1 MRAQFILSEIG
12 IGLRRNL
19 TMTIAAVVTIA
30 VSLSMFGAVLLI
42 RSQTAE
48 MKGYWYDRVE
58 VSIFLCSDIDAA
70 DNPACSAGAVTASQ
84 RDQIEADLKAMPEV
98 QSVIYESKE
107 EAFQRFKEDFKDS
120 AIADQITADQLPES
134 FRVKLNDPT
143 QFGIITSAFEGR
155 PGVQQVV
162 DQRQLLEKFFALLNM
177 LTLVAFVA
185 ALLLLLATILLI
197 ANTMRVAAFSRRRE
211 TRIMRLVGASNF
223 YIQMPFL
230 LEGAI
235 AGLIGGVIAW
245 LLLAAAY
252 EFLVIGL
259 LKPQLQ
265 SLVTQW
271 IGWDVMAG
279 TAPIIIGVGVV
290 VSVLASFVTIRRYL
304 RV

>member
-1 MRAQFILSEIG
+1 MRAQFIFSEIG

-30 VSLSMFGAVLLI
+30 VSLAMFGSVLLI
-42 RSQTAE
+42 RAQAAE

-58 VSIFLCSDIDAA
+58 VSIFLCADIDAS
-70 DNPACSAGAVTASQ
+70 DNPACSAGAVTDAQ
-84 RDQIEADLKAMPEV
+84 RDQIQSDLESMSEV
-98 QSVIYESKE
+98 ETVHYESKD
-107 EAFQRFKEDFKDS
+107 EAFQHFKEDFGDS
-120 AIADQITADQLPES
+120 AFANEITADQLPES
-134 FRVKLNDPT
+134 FRVKLKDPE
-143 QFGIITSAFEGR
+143 QFGILTSAFEGR

-162 DQRQLLEKFFALLNM
+162 DQKQLLDRFFALLNM
-177 LTLVAFVA
+177 LTQVAFAA
-185 ALLLLLATILLI
+185 ALLLLLATVLLI

-245 LLLAAAY
+245 GLLAAVY
-252 EFLVIGL
+252 QFLVLGV
-259 LKPQLQ
+259 LKPQL
-265 SLVTQW
+265 VGVIDQW
-271 IGWDVMAG
+271 IGWHVMVG
-279 TAPIIIGVGVV
+279 TAPIIIGVGVIV
-290 VSVLASFVTIRRYL
+290 AVLSSFVTIRRYL

>member
-30 VSLSMFGAVLLI
+30 VSLAMFGAVLLI
-42 RSQTAE
+42 RSQASE

-70 DNPACSAGAVTASQ
+70 DNPACSAGAVTAEQ
-84 RDQIEADLKAMPEV
+84 RDQIETDLKAM
-98 QSVIYESKE
+98 SVVKSVYYESKD
-107 EAFQRFKEDFKDS
+107 EAYTHFKEDFGDS
-120 AIADQITADQLPES
+120 AFANEITADQLPES
-134 FRVKLNDPT
+134 FRIKLTDPEK
-143 QFGIITSAFEGR
+143 FGIITSAFEGR

-162 DQRQLLEKFFALLNM
+162 DQRQLLERFFALLNM
-177 LTLVAFVA
+177 LTYCAFVA
-185 ALLLLLATILLI
+185 ALLLLLATVLLI
-197 ANTMRVAAFSRRRE
+197 ANTIRVAAFSRRRE

-223 YIQMPFL
+223 YIQVPFL

-245 LLLAAAY
+245 LLLAAVY
-252 EFLVIGL
+252 QFLVLGV
-259 LKPQLQ
+259 LKPQLEG
-265 SLVTQW
+265 LINQW
-271 IGWDVMAG
+271 IGWGVMAG
-279 TAPIIIGVGVV
+279 TAPIIVGVGVV